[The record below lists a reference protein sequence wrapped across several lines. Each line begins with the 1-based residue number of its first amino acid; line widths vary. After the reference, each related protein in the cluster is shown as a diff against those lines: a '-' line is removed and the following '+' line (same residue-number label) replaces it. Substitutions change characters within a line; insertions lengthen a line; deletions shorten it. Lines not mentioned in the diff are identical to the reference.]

1 MTDDRPPEET
11 AHAPPPQLPRAVMTD
26 APLLETRV
34 GAVAVLTLN
43 RPNSMNALDHAL
55 RAAVAEAA
63 TRLAADD
70 SVRVLVLT
78 GAGSRAFCAGLD
90 LKELGQSESA
100 LRGAEA
106 DPVLALEAFPRPI
119 IVAINGVAVTGGFE
133 LALVGD
139 VLLASSNAR
148 FADTHARMG
157 IMPGWG
163 LSQKLPRIIGASRAK
178 EMSFTGNF
186 IGAEQ
191 AERWGL
197 VNSVVAPDA
206 LMDHAMALAQQMAE
220 ADPVFAARYK
230 RLIDDG
236 LARTLTEGRL
246 VERAAS
252 RDWNARQ
259 QSADLERRRLEVT
272 ARGRA
277 QR

>member
-1 MTDDRPPEET
+1 
-11 AHAPPPQLPRAVMTD
+11 MTD

-277 QR
+277 QS

>member
-1 MTDDRPPEET
+1 
-11 AHAPPPQLPRAVMTD
+11 MTD

-63 TRLAADD
+63 TQLAADD

-277 QR
+277 QG